1 MNKTVFEAVSIYK
14 SFDKR
19 QILKNI
25 SFSLHESEVMAI
37 VGKSGCG
44 KTTLLRILANLEIPD
59 SGEVLF
65 NKQTQKN
72 PTPDI
77 IFIQQD
83 YNQLLP
89 WKNVINNV
97 AYPAIATRKHSKTVA
112 TKHAKELLEKM
123 DLAEFASFFP
133 RELSGGM
140 KQRVAIARALIM
152 EPKILLLD
160 EPFGAV
166 DRESREKAYDII
178 KKLCREYGTAVL
190 LITHNLQEAK
200 TVAKRIIHFEEKGV
214 RIITN
219 KELTELIGDDT

>member
-1 MNKTVFEAVSIYK
+1 MSKAVFEAIDICK
-14 SFDKR
+14 SFDERK
-19 QILKNI
+19 ILKDVT
-25 SFSLHESEVMAI
+25 FSLHKSEIMAI

-44 KTTLLRILANLEIPD
+44 KTTLLRILANLELPD
-59 SGEVLF
+59 SGELLF
-65 NKQTQKN
+65 DGQPQKN
-72 PTPDI
+72 PTPNI

-97 AYPAIATRKHSKTVA
+97 AYPAIATKKYSKEDA
-112 TKHAKELLEKM
+112 FRRAKELLEKM
-123 DLAEFASFFP
+123 DLAEFVDYYP

-166 DRESREKAYDII
+166 DRESREKVYGII
-178 KKLCREYGTAVL
+178 KKLCNEYGTAVL
-190 LITHNLQEAK
+190 LVTHNLQEAK
-200 TVAKRIIHFEEKGV
+200 NVAKKIIYFEANTVK
-214 RIITN
+214 IITSAEFN
-219 KELTELIGDDT
+219 KIIGV

>member
-1 MNKTVFEAVSIYK
+1 MNKVVFEAVKICK

-19 QILKNI
+19 RILKNV
-25 SFSLHESEVMAI
+25 SFNLHESEIIAI

-44 KTTLLRILANLEIPD
+44 KTTLLRILANLEQPD
-59 SGEVLF
+59 SGEILF
-65 NKQTQKN
+65 NNQPQKN

-97 AYPAIATRKHSKTVA
+97 AYPAIATKKYSKA
-112 TKHAKELLEKM
+112 TAIKHAEQLLKKM
-123 DLAEFASFFP
+123 DLVEFVSFFP

-166 DRESREKAYDII
+166 DRESREKAYSII
-178 KKLCREYGTAVL
+178 KKLCNEYGTAVL
-190 LITHNLQEAK
+190 VITHNLQEAK
-200 TVAKRIIHFEEKGV
+200 KVARRIILFRNNNVKV
-214 RIITN
+214 ITN
-219 KELTELIGDDT
+219 KELTKLIGG